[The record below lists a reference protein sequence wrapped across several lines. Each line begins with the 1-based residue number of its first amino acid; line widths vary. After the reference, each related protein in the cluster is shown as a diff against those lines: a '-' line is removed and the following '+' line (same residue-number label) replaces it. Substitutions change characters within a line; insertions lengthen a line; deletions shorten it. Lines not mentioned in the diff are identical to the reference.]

1 MRTEVALQ
9 ALGERR
15 RSLIWWA
22 LGVAVLVLLTVAFY
36 PSIRDDTAINE
47 YVKDLPESLRG
58 LFAGGELDIASPA
71 GYLNSQIYALM
82 APLVFLVFAVGAGAG
97 AVAGEEERGTLDF
110 LLAHPLRRRD
120 YAFHRFLAL
129 VALVA
134 ALSAVLLA
142 TTWLGSL
149 AVDLDIGLGR
159 VLAATVSVG
168 LLAVLF
174 GTLALAAGSVRP
186 GRARAIA
193 VAAGVAV
200 AGWLLDGLGPGGRPP
215 RALAPSLA
223 VLPGNRPQPAAR
235 GGALVEL
242 GPAGGGHGSPGRR
255 GRPRAGTPR
264 PPPVARHGSTA
275 ARTTTSRA
283 RSGMAPTASVVESE
297 PPAIRTANT
306 KSSLRM
312 A

>member
-9 ALGERR
+9 ALRERL

-22 LGVAVLVLLTVAFY
+22 LGVAALVLLTVAFY

-120 YAFHRFLAL
+120 YAVQRFVALA
-129 VALVA
+129 ALVA
-134 ALSAVLLA
+134 ALSVVLLA
-142 TTWLGSL
+142 TTWLSSL
-149 AVDLDIGLGR
+149 AVDLEIGFGR
-159 VLAATVSVG
+159 IVAATVSVG

-200 AGWLLDGLGPGGRPP
+200 AAWLLDGLGQAVDFLEPWRRLSPYYQAIGRNPL
-215 RALAPSLA
+215 REGALWSSWALLAAATA
-223 VLPGNRPQPAAR
+223 VLAAVA
-235 GGALVEL
+235 ALGLE
-242 GPAGGGHGSPGRR
+242 RR
-255 GRPRAGTPR
+255 D
-264 PPPVARHGSTA
+264 
-275 ARTTTSRA
+275 
-283 RSGMAPTASVVESE
+283 
-297 PPAIRTANT
+297 
-306 KSSLRM
+306 LRQ
-312 A
+312 